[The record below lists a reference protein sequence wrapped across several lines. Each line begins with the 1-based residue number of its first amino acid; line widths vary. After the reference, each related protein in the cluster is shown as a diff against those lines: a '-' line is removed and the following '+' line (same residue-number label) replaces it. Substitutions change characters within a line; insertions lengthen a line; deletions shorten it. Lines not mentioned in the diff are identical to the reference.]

1 MTTSTEKPKELRLPD
16 GRRIRTVRVRIHQPK
31 LRDEPFEK
39 VYTVE
44 EILALAARFRSGA
57 ASVANAVKH
66 HGVIAIADWNR
77 TYLNPN
83 PNEQDCAFCRAM
95 AVCPNAAEK
104 VRSTITPLGAIEDLD
119 FVPAKKPNENPK
131 VAQERREVV
140 LGSGLVPNE
149 IEELDAKMQ
158 ACGFIED
165 WVLAIRARMEQLLLA
180 GQEAEHYGLELGRKG
195 ARAFTDPE
203 KAMHLLRK
211 TYRLKEKDV
220 FNFKMKT
227 PTQLEELTKTTIDNE
242 TGEVIPPV
250 LGEKRWARVCKL
262 VNQKDPKPSVK
273 FKEHIKTPYSMPKP
287 TPLAAVPDEDEDSD
301 LY

>member
-1 MTTSTEKPKELRLPD
+1 MKTSTEKPKTFPLPD
-16 GRRIRTVRVRIHQPK
+16 GRRIRSIRVRIHQPK
-31 LRDEPFEK
+31 LRDEPTEK

-44 EILALAARFRSGA
+44 EMLQLAARFRSGA
-57 ASVANAVKH
+57 ASVQNAVQH

-95 AVCPNAAEK
+95 AVCPSAAEK
-104 VRSTITPLGAIEDLD
+104 VRSVVTPLGAIEDLD
-119 FVPAKKPNENPK
+119 AVPAKKLGESPQIT
-131 VAQERREVV
+131 ATRRDAT
-140 LGSGLVPNE
+140 SRLVPGDMVHLN
-149 IEELDAKMQ
+149 DAMK

-165 WVLAIRARMEQLLLA
+165 WVLAVRSEMERRLLA
-180 GQEAEHYGLELGRKG
+180 REKAPDFGLELGRKG

-203 KAMHLLRK
+203 AASKLLRT

-227 PTQLEELTKTTIDNE
+227 PTQLEELTKPTIDNE
-242 TGEVIPPV
+242 TGETVPPV
-250 LGEKRWARVCKL
+250 LGEKRWARVCEL
-262 VNQKDPKPSVK
+262 INQKEPRPSVK
-273 FKEHIKTPYSMPKP
+273 LKEYIKHPYTMPEP
-287 TPLAAVPDEDEDSD
+287 TPLTALPDEDDEPD